1 MEILGWELS
10 LGAEDLEGTKLGVRL
25 GSLDGSRLGAAE
37 MLGCELSLGAEDSE
51 GAKLGVWLGALDKLG

>member
-10 LGAEDLEGTKLGVRL
+10 LGAEDSEGTKLGVEL
-25 GSLDGSRLGAAE
+25 GSLDGSRLGAVE

-51 GAKLGVWLGALDKLG
+51 GAKLGV